1 MTTTNASLLERRK
14 KAVPRGVSTA
24 HPVFAARARNAE
36 IWDVE
41 GRRFI
46 DFAGGIGVQNFGH
59 CHPDVVAA
67 ITAQAQNV
75 IHSAFQVTAY
85 ESYIALAEEM
95 NRRAPINGPVK
106 TIFFSTGAEAGENA
120 VKISRAATKRAGV
133 ISFVGGFHGRSLLAM
148 TLTGKVL
155 PYKKTFG
162 PMAGSVFHAPFPM
175 AYHGVSVDDAIHG
188 IERIFKA
195 SIDPSEVAA
204 IMFETVQG
212 EGGFYQAPLEFIQR
226 IREICDKHGILMVA
240 DEVQCGFGRTGKL
253 FAIEHSGV
261 KPDVI
266 VTAKSIAGGLPLS
279 AVIGRAD
286 VMDAPEPGGLGGTY
300 AGNPVACAAGLAIL
314 KLMDR
319 ENLLE
324 RSTTL
329 GEKLKARLNRLATSG
344 KFPFIGEV
352 RGLGGMVAFELV
364 KDQATHEPAPD
375 LAKQLTGIALTH
387 GLILLSCGVYA
398 NTIRILVPITVEDAV
413 LDEALDI
420 LERSLAALP
429 GAR

>member
-1 MTTTNASLLERRK
+1 MTTNNELLERRK
-14 KAVPRGVSTA
+14 NAVPRGVSTA
-24 HPVFAARARNAE
+24 HPVFVSHAKNAE
-36 IWDVE
+36 LWDVE
-41 GRRFI
+41 GKRYI

-67 ITAQAQNV
+67 ITAQANKV

-85 ESYIALAEEM
+85 EPYIALAEEL

-120 VKISRAATKRAGV
+120 VKIARAATKRPGV
-133 ISFVGGFHGRSLLAM
+133 ISFIGGFHGRSLLAM
-148 TLTGKVL
+148 SLTGKVL

-162 PMAGSVFHAPFPM
+162 PMAGSIFHAPFPM
-175 AYHGVSVDDAIHG
+175 EYHGVSVDDAIHG

-212 EGGFYQAPLEFIQR
+212 EGGFYQAPPEFIKK
-226 IREICDKHGILMVA
+226 IREICDKHGIVMVA
-240 DEVQCGFGRTGKL
+240 DEVQCGFARTGKL

-261 KPDVI
+261 KPDII
-266 VTAKSIAGGLPLS
+266 VTAKSIAGGVPLS

-286 VMDAPEPGGLGGTY
+286 IMDAPEPGGLGGTY
-300 AGNPVACAAGLAIL
+300 AGNPLGCAAGLAIL
-314 KLMDR
+314 KLIDKEKLLDR
-319 ENLLE
+319 
-324 RSTTL
+324 SMAL
-329 GEKLKARLNRLATSG
+329 GERLKSSLGALAASG
-344 KFPFIGEV
+344 RFPFIGEI

-364 KDQATHEPAPD
+364 KDKDSHEPAPE
-375 LAKQLTGIALTH
+375 LAKQLTGIALTK

-398 NTIRILVPITVEDAV
+398 NTIRILVPLTAEDAII
-413 LDEALDI
+413 DEALRL
-420 LERSLAALP
+420 LESALKELP
-429 GAR
+429 GAK

>member
-240 DEVQCGFGRTGKL
+240 DEVRCEAGRYRDGEEYRRGTPPLGG
-253 FAIEHSGV
+253 HRPRRRYGR
-261 KPDVI
+261 PR
-266 VTAKSIAGGLPLS
+266 AGRSWRYL
-279 AVIGRAD
+279 RR
-286 VMDAPEPGGLGGTY
+286 EPG
-300 AGNPVACAAGLAIL
+300 
-314 KLMDR
+314 R
-319 ENLLE
+319 
-324 RSTTL
+324 
-329 GEKLKARLNRLATSG
+329 
-344 KFPFIGEV
+344 V
-352 RGLGGMVAFELV
+352 RGGAR
-364 KDQATHEPAPD
+364 D
-375 LAKQLTGIALTH
+375 LKTH
-387 GLILLSCGVYA
+387 G
-398 NTIRILVPITVEDAV
+398 
-413 LDEALDI
+413 
-420 LERSLAALP
+420 P
-429 GAR
+429 GESPRAKHHAR